1 MKTLVE
7 DARYGLRLLWK
18 SPAFTMVAVLTLS
31 LGIGANT
38 AIFSVVN
45 GVLLRSLPYPE
56 SDRIVQICIS
66 YKGEVDY
73 SSFTAREFEYWKA
86 HSEPFSSLAARTG
99 VGVNLAGGSESVRV
113 RAHRVSSTY
122 FNVLGVPPV
131 FGRNFSADED
141 TPGGPN
147 VTILSHDLWKTQFG
161 GDPDLVGRNV
171 LLDGASYAVIGV
183 MPAEFRSLPPADVWT
198 TIAQANSSTGS
209 GRNYTVV
216 GRLKKGIS
224 ADQADSY
231 LSLAK
236 DSFISL
242 FRRDLA
248 KYREAFAFRSMP
260 LAYML
265 SVDYRLPLLVLFAS
279 IGFVLLIACV
289 NLANLFMARTATRRR
304 EFAMRA
310 ALGASKWRLFSQLL
324 TETALLGLAGGVL
337 GLMFAYSGLSFLLS
351 LAPADLPRLQEISL
365 DARSLW
371 FTGLI
376 SLLCGILFGIAPAVQ
391 SSRTN
396 LNESLKQ
403 DGGRGNT
410 GSDRQRLR
418 GALVIGEVALSF
430 VLLAGASLLIQTF
443 ANLLRTNPGFQPNH
457 ILSVQIWPTGEKIS
471 STEALANFDRQV
483 IEKMEAIPGV
493 QSAAIVTGGP
503 PLEGGGNEYFQFLGG
518 KAGEGISADYRQITP
533 QYFRT
538 LGVPLLRGRTFTG
551 TDSAHSNG
559 VAIISRAMMQASY
572 SGQNPIGEHLRVEGR
587 DFEIVGVAGDIR
599 SAITEL
605 APPTVFV
612 PEAQADIDVTRAFV
626 GWYPSSIL
634 VRTALNPSILDKSIV
649 NAVHSADPSVPIGN
663 IRSMDEVLSTSVS
676 FQRFLM
682 TLMSLFAGLALVLA
696 MLGVY
701 GILAYFVAQ
710 RTNEIG
716 VRMALGALRSDVLRM
731 VVRRGMLL
739 TVSGL
744 IAGLFGALVLTRFL
758 ARQLY
763 GITAADPRVLILVVL
778 ALGFIASLACYL
790 PALRAS
796 RVDPMVALRYD

>member
-18 SPAFTMVAVLTLS
+18 SPAFTVVAVLTLS

-56 SDRIVQICIS
+56 ADRIAQICIS

-122 FNVLGVPPV
+122 FNVLGVPPA

-147 VTILSHDLWKTQFG
+147 VAILSHDLWKTQFG
-161 GDPDLVGRNV
+161 GDPDLVGKHV

-183 MPAEFRSLPPADVWT
+183 MAAEFRSLPPADVWT
-198 TIAQANSSTGS
+198 TIAQVNSSTGS
-209 GRNYTVV
+209 GRNYTVF

-231 LSLAK
+231 LSLSK
-236 DSFISL
+236 DSFISV

-289 NLANLFMARTATRRR
+289 NLANLFMARAATRRR

-324 TETALLGLAGGVL
+324 TESALLGLAGGVL

-410 GSDRQRLR
+410 GFDRQRLR

-457 ILSVQIWPTGEKIS
+457 LLSVQIWPTDEKIS

-493 QSAAIVTGGP
+493 QSAAIVTGGL

-538 LGVPLLRGRTFTG
+538 LGVPLLRGRTFTD

-559 VAIISRAMMQASY
+559 VAIISRTMMQASY

-649 NAVHSADPSVPIGN
+649 DAVHSADPSVPIGN

-744 IAGLFGALVLTRFL
+744 IAGLSGALVLTRFL